1 MNKTVIFDKNTP
13 AIKNGTKSDAGNRTL
28 PIPESIEPFLK
39 EFLQSVD
46 SFYLFKGK
54 NTETLSKTQYVKMWE
69 RIIKKM
75 NAAVTTDKE
84 KEIGAEPIT
93 RLTAHIFRHNYCT
106 MLYYSGISQKKA
118 VELMGHSDIK
128 MIMEVYAHL
137 DEKKEAV
144 QEKLNTAIAL

>member
-1 MNKTVIFDKNTP
+1 MTVNKTVIFDKNTP

-75 NAAVTTDKE
+75 NAAVTT
-84 KEIGAEPIT
+84 
-93 RLTAHIFRHNYCT
+93 
-106 MLYYSGISQKKA
+106 
-118 VELMGHSDIK
+118 
-128 MIMEVYAHL
+128 
-137 DEKKEAV
+137 EKKKESV
-144 QEKLNTAIAL
+144 LNQ